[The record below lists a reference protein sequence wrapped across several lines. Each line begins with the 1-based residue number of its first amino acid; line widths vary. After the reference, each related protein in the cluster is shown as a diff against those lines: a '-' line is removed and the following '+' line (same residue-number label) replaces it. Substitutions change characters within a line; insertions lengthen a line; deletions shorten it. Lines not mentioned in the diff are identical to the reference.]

1 VALTVFDASV
11 VIAILD
17 PDDAHHPTAVEAL
30 RSARAVPAPTV
41 VLPASAYAEVLV
53 HPERAGEAVATT
65 VRDFCKANF
74 RVEPLT
80 VTIAEAASRLR
91 AQHGSLRLPDAL
103 VIATAETLSADA
115 LVTADKRWRAY
126 FSQVIVLGES
136 KV

>member
-1 VALTVFDASV
+1 M
-11 VIAILD
+11 
-17 PDDAHHPTAVEAL
+17 
-30 RSARAVPAPTV
+30 
-41 VLPASAYAEVLV
+41 
-53 HPERAGEAVATT
+53 
-65 VRDFCKANF
+65 VREFCKANF

-126 FSQVIVLGES
+126 FSQVIILGES